1 MDQTAKGK
9 AFEYACIIE
18 FENYLKNEIQ
28 QKVVIQETRALK
40 TAERLF
46 LKQSDEEQKNMLKA
60 ANAAAKIISKCEP
73 HLVCKNHTN
82 EIILRLQEDAAGQR
96 GDVRDMLAI
105 RILEP
110 ATKWEI
116 GISCK
121 HNHLAVKHPRLSP
134 KLDFGKRWL
143 GIPCS
148 QNYFDEIKK
157 VFSEIEI
164 QMREK
169 KCWNE
174 IEEKEEMVYVPLL
187 NAFVKE
193 LIRIEKENK
202 GLEETI
208 PSKLLKYL
216 LGKNDFYKVIS
227 LENTKSTMVQA
238 FNLNGLLNQ
247 PCCDR
252 KPEFKIGPK
261 LKLPTKF
268 QNIYFKEDSKN
279 TVHVVCDNGWTISF
293 RLHNASS
300 KLELSLKFDIQLVG
314 HPQKL
319 FSHIESWE

>member
-1 MDQTAKGK
+1 MKQTEKGK
-9 AFEYACIIE
+9 AFEYACIVE
-18 FENYLKNEIQ
+18 FENYLKNKIQ
-28 QKVVIQETRALK
+28 QKVVIHETKALK

-46 LKQSDEEQKNMLKA
+46 SKQNSNEQENMLRA
-60 ANAAAKIISKCEP
+60 AIAAAKIISKCEP
-73 HLVCKNHTN
+73 RLICKNHQN
-82 EIILRLQEDAAGQR
+82 EVILKLQEDAVGQR

-105 RILEP
+105 RILNPE
-110 ATKWEI
+110 TKWEI

-134 KLDFGKRWL
+134 KLDFGKKWL
-143 GIPCS
+143 GVPCS

-164 QMREK
+164 QMRK
-169 KCWNE
+169 KKYWNE
-174 IEEKEEMVYVPLL
+174 IEDKEEKVYVPLL

-193 LIRIEKENK
+193 LIRIEEESKN
-202 GLEETI
+202 LEEPV
-208 PSKLLKYL
+208 PSRLLKYL

-227 LENTKSTMVQA
+227 LEDTKSTMVQA
-238 FNLNGLLNQ
+238 FNLNGSLNQ
-247 PCCDR
+247 PCCDK
-252 KPEFKIGPK
+252 KPEFKIGPR

-279 TVHVVCDNGWTISF
+279 TVYVICDNGWTISF